1 MNRSHTSLR
10 SLVSRTVTLLS
21 LAALSS
27 VALAPSMASAQSFAR
42 VAPQVRVA
50 PQGRPMFWGP
60 RRMHRTPVVVVAPP
74 MIAPVQPRAVVPCAP
89 PAPVVE
95 PPSDGDGYLVLAST
109 PLVVGQLVRSYWGS
123 SYYPA
128 QVTSV
133 NADGTVGVHYV
144 GWADMWDERAPRTH
158 LRIAR

>member
-1 MNRSHTSLR
+1 MSATKTPSQGLKLEPHQVILR
-10 SLVSRTVTLLS
+10 PLVTEKGV
-21 LAALSS
+21 
-27 VALAPSMASAQSFAR
+27 
-42 VAPQVRVA
+42 
-50 PQGRPMFWGP
+50 
-60 RRMHRTPVVVVAPP
+60 HRAPVVVVAPP
-74 MIAPVQPRAVVPCAP
+74 VIAPVRPRAVVPCAP

-95 PPSDGDGYLVLAST
+95 APSDGDGYLVLAST